1 MTNKSVNLQ
10 RTESL
15 LEELIPEALSS
26 LNDNRIT
33 SLTITEVDCKNGK
46 YDAKVYYDASDYD
59 KVELK
64 EIRQSLRKA
73 NGMIKTYILNATSW
87 YKCPNFT
94 FLVDDMMD
102 KRARMEDLFAQISS
116 SSTKKSEKE

>member
-26 LNDNRIT
+26 LNNQRIT

-64 EIRQSLRKA
+64 EIRMALRKA
-73 NGMIKTYILNATSW
+73 NGAIKSYVLGATSW

-102 KRARMEDLFAQISS
+102 KRARMEDLFSQISKPKVS
-116 SSTKKSEKE
+116 KEE